1 MEKVKLTRLK
11 KKHLSKIDAGEKM
24 SKIYIGNMPFTTT
37 DTDLNAMFAKHG
49 NVTSVNII
57 TDKFSNRPRGFAFVE
72 MDTDDSAQKA
82 IAALNGTQ
90 LEGRALVVNT
100 AKPREERS
108 TRSFGERSGNSSRPR
123 SW

>member
-1 MEKVKLTRLK
+1 MEKVKLTRLP
-11 KKHLSKIDAGEKM
+11 KKHLSKIDTGEKM
-24 SKIYIGNMPFTTT
+24 SKIYIGNMPFSTT

-57 TDKFSNRPRGFAFVE
+57 TDKFTNRPRGFAFVE

-100 AKPREERS
+100 ARPQEERS
-108 TRSFGERSGNSSRPR
+108 TRSFGERSGNSSKPR

>member
-1 MEKVKLTRLK
+1 
-11 KKHLSKIDAGEKM
+11 M

-72 MDTDDSAQKA
+72 MDTDESAQKA

-100 AKPREERS
+100 AKPQEERG
-108 TRSFGERSGNSSRPR
+108 RGERSGNSSRPR